1 MARCQWS
8 WKMRASMMVLSAVAL
23 VAFGGTALAQV
34 QQNPAKPNKARSAGS
49 MECSKQADA
58 KGLHGKARKHFR
70 SKCMKELGKQTA
82 SSK

>member
-1 MARCQWS
+1 
-8 WKMRASMMVLSAVAL
+8 MMVLGAVVL

-34 QQNPAKPNKARSAGS
+34 QQIAAKPTNPRSAGS

-70 SKCMKELGKQTA
+70 SKCMKELGKQA
-82 SSK
+82 A

>member
-1 MARCQWS
+1 
-8 WKMRASMMVLSAVAL
+8 MRTWMTVLSAVAL

-34 QQNPAKPNKARSAGS
+34 QQNTAKPAHPRSAGS

-70 SKCMKELGKQTA
+70 SKCMKELTKQA
-82 SSK
+82 A